1 MSSLGFQ
8 LVYTLLNSQENI
20 VCERFFFP
28 TNGQPLRSIE
38 SGRRLDQ
45 FPIVFF
51 SISFEHDYI
60 NLVKL
65 LKIANICPL
74 AEDRTSEVSSNDPL
88 IVCGGVA
95 TFINPEPLAPFM
107 DLFFLGEAESGL
119 LELTQYLI
127 GNFPDKSRKEL
138 LLEVA
143 KNYAGSYVPF
153 LYEPQYDEIGRLI
166 GLECE
171 EHRYPVKKVTLEKC
185 DLANHS
191 QLITPEAEF
200 SDLFLT
206 ELGRGCSRGC
216 RFCTAGF
223 IYRPPRL
230 WDADAVVAGLK
241 ERFEG
246 TTRVGLLGMEMMDQ
260 DTLAQISQ
268 YLMDSG
274 CSLSFSSLRADR
286 IDTPLLD
293 LLSES
298 NLKNVAIAP
307 DGSSER
313 LRNVINKGLSEEDI
327 LQAAENLVEAGIYK
341 LKLYLMIGL
350 PTETDDDLKEALTLI
365 DKIKERIKP
374 IGQER
379 GRLCEISVSANCFA
393 PKPWT
398 PFQFHP
404 FGISEPL
411 DHREMGSAA
420 FAIKEL
426 KRKQKILKNGIAK
439 ISNVSLTHDKPE
451 NVLFQAILS
460 RGDRKVASVL
470 LKMVETGSPW
480 KQAMNQC
487 GLTAE
492 QYAIYGYGKDDFLPW
507 SIVDHGIKQSYLWE
521 EYQRSF
527 EGKITV
533 PCDVSTCKRCGVCN
547 G

>member
-8 LVYTLLNSQENI
+8 LVYTLLNSQENL

-28 TNGQPLRSIE
+28 TDGQPLRSIE
-38 SGRRLDQ
+38 SGRSLDQ

-51 SISFEHDYI
+51 SISFEHDYL

-65 LKIANICPL
+65 LKIGNIAPL
-74 AEDRTSEVSSNDPL
+74 AEDRPTSVSPSDPL

-119 LELTQYLI
+119 LELAQYLI
-127 GNFPDKSRKEL
+127 GNFSEKSRKEL
-138 LLEVA
+138 LLEA
-143 KNYAGSYVPF
+143 AQSYGGSYVPS
-153 LYEPQYDEIGRLI
+153 LYDPQYDDEGRLI
-166 GLECE
+166 GLRCE
-171 EHRYPVKKVTLEKC
+171 ENLFPVKKVTLEKC

-260 DTLAQISQ
+260 ETLAQISQ
-268 YLMDSG
+268 YLLDSG

-286 IDTPLLD
+286 IDTPLLA

-327 LQAAENLVEAGIYK
+327 LQAAENLVQAGIYK

-350 PTETDDDLKEALTLI
+350 PTETDDDLDEALTLVG
-365 DKIKERIKP
+365 KIKERIKP

-411 DHREMGSAA
+411 GHKKQGSAV

-426 KRKQKILKNGIAK
+426 KRKQKILKNGLAK
-439 ISNVSLTHDKPE
+439 LSNVSLTHDKPE

-460 RGDRKVASVL
+460 RGDRQVAKVL
-470 LKMVETGSPW
+470 LHMVETGSPW
-480 KQAMNQC
+480 KQALKQC
-487 GLTAE
+487 GLSAE
-492 QYAIYGYGKDDFLPW
+492 QFAIYGYGKDDFLPW
-507 SIVDHGIKQSYLWE
+507 SIVDHCIKQSYLWE

-527 EGKITV
+527 DGKYTV